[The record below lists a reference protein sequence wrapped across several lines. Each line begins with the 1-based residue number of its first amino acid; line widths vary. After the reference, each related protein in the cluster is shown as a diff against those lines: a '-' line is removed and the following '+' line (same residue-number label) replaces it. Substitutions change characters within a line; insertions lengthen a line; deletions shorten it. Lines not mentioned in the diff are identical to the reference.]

1 MGIHAADYKEWLTM
15 ARGTPAGQL
24 VEALAGG
31 LAYDERLRA
40 ITAALPAWVA
50 EEMLSASEHIGDDRA
65 AVWFGGELTPPIQ
78 QRR

>member
-1 MGIHAADYKEWLTM
+1 M

-50 EEMLSASEHIGDDRA
+50 EEMLSASERIGEDWGGGV
-65 AVWFGGELTPPIQ
+65 VWGELTPPIQ